1 MSNLASILM
10 VHIFMWILL
19 FSPETLFAAD
29 DEYPNNLF
37 WSSRKKE
44 NKSLLLCIHYVYLSL
59 AGGGSVLRMNISHLI
74 VHTMAPF
81 TVLIWPPVCD
91 RGTVISNPW
100 NASCSFNEFNIQQR
114 GIKKKKAMCVFGY
127 THLLSHPLLQ
137 IIIIEVLIHWKKK
150 GGKPSVCETIPR
162 EFQALLDL
170 GVSVLI
176 LFHIG
181 KWKS

>member
-1 MSNLASILM
+1 MSNWASILM

-150 GGKPSVCETIPR
+150 EVWFVKPYLENFKLYLTLGSV
-162 EFQALLDL
+162 F
-170 GVSVLI
+170 
-176 LFHIG
+176 
-181 KWKS
+181 